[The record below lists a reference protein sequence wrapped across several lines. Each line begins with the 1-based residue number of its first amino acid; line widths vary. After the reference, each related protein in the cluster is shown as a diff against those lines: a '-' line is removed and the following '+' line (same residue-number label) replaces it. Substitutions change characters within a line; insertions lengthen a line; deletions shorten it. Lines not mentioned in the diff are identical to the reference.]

1 MPTALSS
8 DVIGTIVFWAL
19 MIPIAAYI
27 FQNVCSMCGADYP
40 TFRRAA
46 LTTVLVTAA
55 AFFAFDGIGYGLI
68 KASSDTVNLN
78 LPPDY
83 GYSNWLR
90 EPLHLKWQVLGLIP
104 MIGRLLP
111 IVVAV
116 CLAATLYVLI
126 LAEPFRN
133 CIAIL
138 AIQWTLNV
146 VAMAILSFAL
156 SNILHVIGPPSLSS
170 PVPEAAQS
178 SGLFQVPA
186 EVRAATR

>member
-138 AIQWTLNV
+138 AIQWTVNV
-146 VAMAILSFAL
+146 VAMAVLSFAL
-156 SNILHVIGPPSLSS
+156 SNILRVVGPSQAPTTARRRRK
-170 PVPEAAQS
+170 VPELHKCHRKR
-178 SGLFQVPA
+178 G
-186 EVRAATR
+186 